1 MKIEEIILNNFAL
14 SYPLSN
20 IAPLEDILFLDIET
34 TGFLSSSS
42 AIYMIGCAYLNEENW
57 CIKQFFAQTKDEEA
71 SVLTAFLE
79 FADNFKFLIH
89 YNGNTFDLP
98 FIAKRA
104 EKYELKNTLE
114 GKEGL
119 DIYRRIM
126 TYKSLLKLPDCK
138 LKTIEMF
145 LGFERED
152 RYSGGELINVYNDYL
167 ESRDYDLYHML
178 VQHNSDDMK
187 GMLEILPVL
196 SYYDLFNEDVTATK
210 AQSNYYT
217 DASGVPRKELLVGFT
232 LPSPVPV
239 PIAFMGKG
247 CHIKVE
253 KDEGTMIVPIYEEEL
268 KYFYSNYKDYYYLPL
283 EDTAIHKSI
292 GYFVEKEF
300 REQAKASTCYTRKI
314 SCYLPQWEIL
324 YEPFFK
330 REYDSTEFF
339 FELTDDIKKDR
350 VLFSKYVSHILNK
363 IAFQK

>member
-1 MKIEEIILNNFAL
+1 
-14 SYPLSN
+14 
-20 IAPLEDILFLDIET
+20 
-34 TGFLSSSS
+34 
-42 AIYMIGCAYLNEENW
+42 MIGCAYLNEENW

-71 SVLTAFLE
+71 SVLSAFLE

-217 DASGVPRKELLVGFT
+217 DASGVPGRSF
-232 LPSPVPV
+232 
-239 PIAFMGKG
+239 
-247 CHIKVE
+247 
-253 KDEGTMIVPIYEEEL
+253 
-268 KYFYSNYKDYYYLPL
+268 
-283 EDTAIHKSI
+283 
-292 GYFVEKEF
+292 
-300 REQAKASTCYTRKI
+300 
-314 SCYLPQWEIL
+314 
-324 YEPFFK
+324 
-330 REYDSTEFF
+330 
-339 FELTDDIKKDR
+339 
-350 VLFSKYVSHILNK
+350 
-363 IAFQK
+363 